1 MDVVKLLDK
10 LLLAIDIE
18 VIEARLP
25 QPKRPWGRLAD
36 VGQPTHYRRPHQM
49 SAWYSWRLLT
59 SPCPFRWAAIPL
71 AAETAA
77 VVVVI

>member
-1 MDVVKLLDK
+1 MDIVK

-36 VGQPTHYRRPHQM
+36 VGQPTRYCLLPDYYRP
-49 SAWYSWRLLT
+49 
-59 SPCPFRWAAIPL
+59 
-71 AAETAA
+71 
-77 VVVVI
+77 